1 MNIAL
6 QPLVLVAISK
16 KALTGTQN
24 QWKQDF
30 RLVFAV
36 APMDFMELEMCAP
49 GPVVM
54 KEENLFLVRVDLI
67 HSLYSETVFLFGFLQ
82 H

>member
-1 MNIAL
+1 
-6 QPLVLVAISK
+6 
-16 KALTGTQN
+16 
-24 QWKQDF
+24 
-30 RLVFAV
+30 
-36 APMDFMELEMCAP
+36 MDFMELEMCAP